1 MAFEFSLDAITSVFV
16 VWRFKEPKDPNL
28 SATKSGNTAVRSSE
42 AEEQRR
48 LRKLRRDL
56 TREKRANIAVG
67 VAFLASAFVLVFS
80 ATYKLAK
87 WTYNGHEQEQKE
99 AATFSEIIAWP
110 CFFLFGAFAAFKLN
124 LSKELK
130 SEVLKKD
137 AIASGLASVMSGVVI
152 IVGILEWFV
161 SWAWV
166 FDPMAGLLIAAILGL
181 EGVRTVHENLDE
193 EEGPNSLSKHHQIMT

>member
-1 MAFEFSLDAITSVFV
+1 LAFEFSLDAITSVFV
-16 VWRFKEPKDPNL
+16 LWRFKEPKDPNV
-28 SATKSGNTAVRSSE
+28 SATQQSNAAARSSE

-67 VAFLASAFVLVFS
+67 VAFLASAVVLTLS
-80 ATYKLAK
+80 ACFKLAS
-87 WTYNGHEQEQKE
+87 WTYRGHELETKE

-130 SEVLKKD
+130 SDVLKKD
-137 AIASGLASVMSGVVI
+137 ALASGLASVMSGVVI
-152 IVGILEWFV
+152 LVGILEWFV
-161 SWAWV
+161 KWAWV
-166 FDPMAGLLIAAILGL
+166 FDPLAGLLIATILAL